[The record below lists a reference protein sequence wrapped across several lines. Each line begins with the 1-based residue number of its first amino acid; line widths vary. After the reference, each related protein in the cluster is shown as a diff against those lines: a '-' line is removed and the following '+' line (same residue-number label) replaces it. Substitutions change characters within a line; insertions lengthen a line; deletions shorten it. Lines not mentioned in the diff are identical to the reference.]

1 MNNINTLISF
11 IAKAL
16 KAGRYITDLQKS
28 ILDTWN
34 EYHKQPF
41 DNESALIK
49 IFENIKNY
57 QEIYAASLTKMLQYL
72 SERRP
77 VSEVELKELLH
88 IQCDILASKELG
100 ENYHG

>member
-1 MNNINTLISF
+1 MDKIDICIALINAK
-11 IAKAL
+11 IARTKL
-16 KAGRYITDLQKS
+16 EQD

-34 EYHKQPF
+34 EYHKQPI
-41 DNESALIK
+41 DNESALTK
-49 IFENIKNY
+49 IFENMKNY

-77 VSEVELKELLH
+77 VSESELKELLY

-100 ENYHG
+100 VNYHG